1 MSEER
6 IFFYGPPGS
15 GKSTVGRLA
24 ARSLGLPFHDLD
36 AEIETRLGK
45 SIGQIFSTQGEAA
58 FRAYER
64 AELHRLL
71 GEGSLV
77 VALGGGTLVNDETRR
92 LVEDGAP
99 PVVLLD
105 APLDTLARR
114 LQKGA
119 HLRPLLAADSP
130 ADEAARLQALLEQR
144 QAHYASFPIHLDT
157 AQLDPEQA
165 AWEAQIRLGMF
176 RIQGMAEAKNP
187 RATGYDVRVQPGGL
201 DRLGEL
207 LRQRGL
213 AGPVVLVSDQNV
225 AAQFARRVEKALR
238 DSGYTVSLALIE
250 AGEEHKTMQTISGL
264 WAAFMA
270 AGVERSSTIVA
281 LGGGVVTDQAGFAA
295 ATYLRGVRW
304 VSVPTTLLGMVDAS
318 LGGKTGVDLPQGKN
332 LVGAFYAPALVLA
345 DPQALATLP
354 TAELRS
360 GLAETIK
367 HGLLADPRLLDC
379 CSALKRLDD
388 PQELAARLPEIVR
401 RGMAVK
407 VGVIEA
413 DPFEQGQ
420 RAALNLGHTVGHAIE
435 LVSGFRLR
443 HGEAVA
449 IGMVVEARMAEEMGL
464 AEAGLSETIASLLAD
479 VGLPTEIPADLEMDK
494 ILDAMQL
501 DKKRADSK
509 VRFALPVR
517 VGEVKVGVEVDNQWR
532 KHALDLSFARS
543 QSKPARPA

>member
-1 MSEER
+1 MINEK

-15 GKSTVGRLA
+15 GKSTVGQLA
-24 ARSLGLPFHDLD
+24 ALSLGLPFHDLD

-45 SIGQIFSTQGEAA
+45 SVGDIFSTEGEPA

-64 AELHRLL
+64 VELQRLL
-71 GEGSLV
+71 AGGSMV
-77 VALGGGTLVNDETRR
+77 VALGGGTLVNTETRCM
-92 LVEDGAP
+92 VEDGAP

-105 APLDTLARR
+105 APLDILAQR

-119 HLRPLLAADSP
+119 HLRPLLAGDADG
-130 ADEAARLQALLEQR
+130 RLQALLEQR
-144 QAHYASFPIHLDT
+144 QAHYASFALRLDT
-157 AQLDPEQA
+157 TQLDPQQT

-187 RATGYDVRVQPGGL
+187 RAMGYDVRVQPGGL
-201 DRLGEL
+201 DSLGEL
-207 LRQRGL
+207 MRQRRL
-213 AGPVVLVSDQNV
+213 AGPVVLVTDQNV
-225 AAQFARRVEKALR
+225 AGQYAKRVGKTLR

-270 AGVERSSTIVA
+270 AGVERGSTIVA
-281 LGGGVVTDQAGFAA
+281 LGGGVVTDQAGFTA

-304 VSVPTTLLGMVDAS
+304 VAVPTTLLGMVDAS

-332 LVGAFYAPALVLA
+332 LVGAFHAPALVLA
-345 DPQALATLP
+345 DPHTLATLP
-354 TAELRS
+354 TGELRS

-367 HGLLADPRLLDC
+367 HGILADPRLLAC
-379 CSALKRLDD
+379 CTALKGLDD

-407 VGVIEA
+407 VLVIEA

-420 RAALNLGHTVGHAIE
+420 RAALNLGHTIGHAIE
-435 LVSGFRLR
+435 LASGFRLR

-449 IGMVVEARMAEEMGL
+449 IGMVVEARMAEEIGL
-464 AEAGLSETIASLLAD
+464 AEPGLSETIAGLLAD
-479 VGLPTEIPADLEMDK
+479 VGLPTEIPADLETDK
-494 ILDAMQL
+494 ILQAMQL
-501 DKKRADSK
+501 DKKRAGSK

-517 VGEVKVGVEVDNQWR
+517 VGEAKVGVEVDEERR

-543 QSKPARPA
+543 QSKPAGPA

>member
-1 MSEER
+1 
-6 IFFYGPPGS
+6 
-15 GKSTVGRLA
+15 
-24 ARSLGLPFHDLD
+24 
-36 AEIETRLGK
+36 
-45 SIGQIFSTQGEAA
+45 
-58 FRAYER
+58 
-64 AELHRLL
+64 
-71 GEGSLV
+71 
-77 VALGGGTLVNDETRR
+77 
-92 LVEDGAP
+92 
-99 PVVLLD
+99 VVLLD
-105 APLDTLARR
+105 APPDTLARR

-130 ADEAARLQALLEQR
+130 ADAAARLQALLEQR

-176 RIQGMAEAKNP
+176 RIQGMAETKNP
-187 RATGYDVRVQPGGL
+187 RAIGYDVRVQPGGL
-201 DRLGEL
+201 DHLGEL

-213 AGPVVLVSDQNV
+213 AEPVVLVSDQHV
-225 AAQFARRVEKALR
+225 AKQHAGRVEKALR
-238 DSGYTVSLALIE
+238 DSGYTVSLARIE
-250 AGEEHKTMQTISGL
+250 AGEEHKTMQTIASL

-270 AGVERSSTIVA
+270 AGVERGSTIVA

-304 VSVPTTLLGMVDAS
+304 VAVPTTLLGMVDAS

-332 LVGAFYAPALVLA
+332 LVGAFHAPALVLA
-345 DPQALATLP
+345 DPKVLATLP
-354 TAELRS
+354 SAELRS

-367 HGLLADPRLLDC
+367 HGILADPRLLAC
-379 CSALKRLDD
+379 CAALKNLDD
-388 PQELAARLPEIVR
+388 PQELSARLPEIVR

-407 VGVIEA
+407 VRVIEA

-420 RAALNLGHTVGHAIE
+420 RSALNLGHTVGHAIE

-449 IGMVVEARMAEEMGL
+449 IGMVVEARIAEELGL

-494 ILDAMQL
+494 ILVAMQL
-501 DKKRADSK
+501 DKKRAGSK

-517 VGEVKVGVEVDNQWR
+517 IGEVKVGVEVDNQRR
-532 KHALDLSFARS
+532 KHALDLSFTRS
-543 QSKPARPA
+543 QSKPAGPA

>member
-1 MSEER
+1 MINEK

-15 GKSTVGRLA
+15 GKSTVARLA
-24 ARSLGLPFHDLD
+24 AVGLGLPFHDLD

-45 SIGQIFSTQGEAA
+45 SVGEIFSTEGESA

-64 AELHRLL
+64 AELQRLL
-71 GEGSLV
+71 AGESML
-77 VALGGGTLVNDETRR
+77 VALGGGTLVNAETRC
-92 LVEDGAP
+92 LVEGGKH

-105 APLDTLARR
+105 APPDILARR

-119 HLRPLLAADSP
+119 HLRPLLAGDAS
-130 ADEAARLQALLEQR
+130 AKLEGLLNQR
-144 QAHYASFPIHLDT
+144 KQHYASFPLRLDT
-157 AQLDPEQA
+157 TQLDPQQA
-165 AWEAQIRLGMF
+165 AWEAQILLGMF
-176 RIQGMAEAKNP
+176 RIQGMAESKNP
-187 RATGYDVRVQPGGL
+187 SANGYDVRVKPGGL
-201 DRLGEL
+201 DSLGEL
-207 LRQRGL
+207 MRQRGL

-225 AAQFARRVEKALR
+225 AAPYAGRVEKALR
-238 DSGYTVSLALIE
+238 DCGYTVSLALIE

-270 AGVERSSTIVA
+270 EGTERGSTIVA

-304 VSVPTTLLGMVDAS
+304 VAVPTTLLGMVDAS

-332 LVGAFYAPALVLA
+332 LVGAFHAPVLVLA
-345 DPQALATLP
+345 DPQTLATLP
-354 TAELRS
+354 AAELRS

-367 HGLLADPRLLDC
+367 HGILADPRLLAGC
-379 CSALKRLDD
+379 AALKGLDD

-407 VGVIEA
+407 VSVIEA

-420 RAALNLGHTVGHAIE
+420 RAALNLGHTIGHAIE
-435 LVSGFRLR
+435 LASGFRLR

-449 IGMVVEARMAEEMGL
+449 IGMVVEARIAEEMGL
-464 AEAGLSETIASLLAD
+464 AQPGLSETIAGLLAD
-479 VGLPTEIPADLEMDK
+479 VGLPTEIPADLGTDK
-494 ILDAMQL
+494 ILQAMQL
-501 DKKRADSK
+501 DKKRAGSK

-517 VGEVKVGVEVDNQWR
+517 IGEAKVGVEVDEERR

-543 QSKPARPA
+543 QSKPAGPA

>member
-1 MSEER
+1 M
-6 IFFYGPPGS
+6 
-15 GKSTVGRLA
+15 
-24 ARSLGLPFHDLD
+24 
-36 AEIETRLGK
+36 
-45 SIGQIFSTQGEAA
+45 
-58 FRAYER
+58 
-64 AELHRLL
+64 
-71 GEGSLV
+71 
-77 VALGGGTLVNDETRR
+77 
-92 LVEDGAP
+92 
-99 PVVLLD
+99 
-105 APLDTLARR
+105 
-114 LQKGA
+114 
-119 HLRPLLAADSP
+119 
-130 ADEAARLQALLEQR
+130 
-144 QAHYASFPIHLDT
+144 
-157 AQLDPEQA
+157 
-165 AWEAQIRLGMF
+165 
-176 RIQGMAEAKNP
+176 
-187 RATGYDVRVQPGGL
+187 
-201 DRLGEL
+201 
-207 LRQRGL
+207 
-213 AGPVVLVSDQNV
+213 
-225 AAQFARRVEKALR
+225 R

-264 WAAFMA
+264 WAAFMV

-345 DPQALATLP
+345 DPQTLATLP
-354 TAELRS
+354 DAELRS

-517 VGEVKVGVEVDNQWR
+517 VGEVKVGVEVDNQRR

-543 QSKPARPA
+543 QSKLARPA